1 MKQEVIVRVDCIK
14 NRIKVGGKWVRDVRF
29 EDDQGMVAGTQRG
42 LQKIM
47 DALQGVA
54 EVYGM
59 KININKTKTM
69 GVSRNG
75 GETVDIHIEGQKVE
89 QVKKFKYLGT

>member
-1 MKQEVIVRVDCIK
+1 MKDAMDGIRAG
-14 NRIKVGGKWVRDVRF
+14 IKVGGKLVRDVRF
-29 EDDQGMVAGTQRG
+29 ADDQGMVAGTQKG

-69 GVSRNG
+69 KVSRNG
-75 GETVDIHIEGQKVE
+75 EETVDILIEGQKVE